1 MTAKKN
7 KAHEEGLV
15 TANGNPA
22 SVVLYEAADGKVA
35 VKVVFARETFW
46 LTQKTMAELFGVNV
60 PAVNKHLKNIFET
73 GELVE
78 GSVVS
83 ILETTA
89 ADGKNYPTQF
99 YNLDAVIAVGYRV
112 NSLKAT
118 QFRIWATNTL
128 REFIVKGFVL
138 NDTLLKNGRAF
149 GQDYFDELLER
160 IREIRASERR
170 AYQKIADVFEQCSSD
185 YQSNSEETR
194 LFYQIVQ
201 NQLHFAVTG
210 QTAAE
215 IIHGRADS
223 AKPFM
228 GLTTWKNAPKGK
240 VLRTDVAV
248 AKNYLNAAEVSKL
261 NRLVGM
267 FIDFAELRALNRQLM
282 TMQDW
287 IKQVERFLAFNEQQV
302 LRNAGLIS
310 HEMALAKAHA
320 EFEKFRVK
328 QDQDYLS
335 DFDQA
340 FARYLKGKTE

>member
-7 KAHEEGLV
+7 KAHNEGLV

-73 GELVE
+73 AELVE

-138 NDTLLKNGRAF
+138 NDVLLKNGRAF

-340 FARYLKGKTE
+340 FARYLKGKPE

>member
-282 TMQDW
+282 TMRDW

-340 FARYLKGKTE
+340 FARYLKGKPE